1 MRVRSPRRVKTRPLD
16 GPNLL
21 ALMLLTD
28 YTEEGVQPWQGPGSE
43 QALGLVLPAT
53 KKRTLSLY
61 HIQQPS
67 GLRKMD
73 RDAGESWL
81 CPPELWAL
89 GFLKGERKNG
99 KPWKDGSK
107 EVRSEGLGCGWQ
119 PQTQVKLQQLQN
131 SFPYG
136 SCSLY
141 PFPDQQLGS

>member
-1 MRVRSPRRVKTRPLD
+1 
-16 GPNLL
+16 
-21 ALMLLTD
+21 MLPTD
-28 YTEEGVQPWQGPGSE
+28 YAEEGVQPWQGPGSE
-43 QALGLVLPAT
+43 QALEPVLPAT

-89 GFLKGERKNG
+89 GFLKGERKHG
-99 KPWKDGSK
+99 KPKKDGSK

-119 PQTQVKLQQLQN
+119 PQTQAKLQQLLTL
-131 SFPYG
+131 FPVG
-136 SCSLY
+136 PVLCT
-141 PFPDQQLGS
+141 PFLTSN